1 VRVVALVDGE
11 HHPPVTRWALQSAR
25 AAGYD
30 VVAALVVGGGEKW
43 TPGRSFGADI
53 AVTDARADPA
63 GALSRSIDD
72 LRPQGVLDLSD
83 EPVLGYRE
91 RFGLAAVAL
100 AKGVTYLGPDFH
112 LDPPIVEPPL
122 PVPTLAVIGSGKRV
136 AKTAVG
142 GHVGRL
148 AHEAGLRPTI
158 VAMGRGGPPEPEVV
172 EPGDVTLPAL
182 LSRSDRGHHAAS
194 DFLED
199 ALVAGVPA
207 VGARR
212 AGGGLAGRPFAT
224 TVGAAARLAA
234 ERGAGLVIL
243 EGSGAS
249 MPTVPWDAG
258 ILVVPEGVPDEYLA
272 GYLGPLRVL
281 LSDVVVLIIG
291 GASSPGRARL
301 SILESQVHRVRH
313 DTRVV
318 SASLQPVPLGDVRDR
333 TVFFTTTARPQV
345 AADLARQLADREE
358 CRVVGTSSALA
369 DRALLADELRAA
381 PPFEVL
387 LTELKAGAIDVA
399 ARAAVA
405 RGAEVV
411 FLANRPVSL
420 PGEALDETLLDAARL
435 AVARGGERTS
445 AEARP

>member
-1 VRVVALVDGE
+1 ML
-11 HHPPVTRWALQSAR
+11 
-25 AAGYD
+25 
-30 VVAALVVGGGEKW
+30 
-43 TPGRSFGADI
+43 
-53 AVTDARADPA
+53 DARADPA
-63 GALSRSIDD
+63 AALSGTIDE

-100 AKGVTYLGPDFH
+100 ARGVAYLGPDFR
-112 LDPPIVEPPL
+112 LDPPIVEPAL
-122 PVPTLAVIGSGKRV
+122 PAPTLAVIGSGKRV

-142 GHVGRL
+142 AHVGRL
-148 AHEAGLRPTI
+148 AREAGLRPTI
-158 VAMGRGGPPEPEVV
+158 VAMGRGGPAEPEAV
-172 EPGDVTLPAL
+172 EPGDVTLAAL
-182 LSRSDRGHHAAS
+182 LARSDRGQHAAS

-212 AGGGLAGRPFAT
+212 AGGGLAGRPFVT

-243 EGSGAS
+243 EGSGAAV
-249 MPTVPWDAG
+249 PTVPWDVG
-258 ILVVPEGVPDEYLA
+258 ILVVPEQLPEEYVA

-291 GASSPGRARL
+291 DASSAGRARL
-301 SILESQVHRVRH
+301 SILESHVHRVRN
-313 DTRVV
+313 DIRVV

-333 TVFFTTTARPQV
+333 TVFFTTTARPQI
-345 AADLARQLADREE
+345 AADLAHQLADREG
-358 CRVVGTSSALA
+358 CRVVGTSSALG

-381 PPFEVL
+381 PPYEVL

-399 ARAAVA
+399 ARAAVG

-411 FLANRPVSL
+411 FLANRPVAG

-435 AVARGGERTS
+435 AVARGTERTS
-445 AEARP
+445 QAREDRR

>member
-30 VVAALVVGGGEKW
+30 VLAALLVGGGEKW
-43 TPGRSFGADI
+43 TPGTPFA
-53 AVTDARADPA
+53 AEVPVLDARGDPA
-63 GALSRSIDD
+63 AALSRSLDE
-72 LRPQGVLDLSD
+72 LRPDGVLDLSD

-100 AKGVTYLGPDFH
+100 AKGVAYLGPDFR
-112 LDPPIVEPPL
+112 LEPPIVEPAL
-122 PVPTLAVIGSGKRV
+122 PVPTLAVIGTGKRV

-142 GHVGRL
+142 AHVARL
-148 AHEAGLRPTI
+148 THEAGLRPAI
-158 VAMGRGGPPEPEVV
+158 VAMGRGGPVEPEVV

-182 LSRSDRGHHAAS
+182 LSRSDRGQHAAS

-212 AGGGLAGRPFAT
+212 AGGGMGGRPFAT

-234 ERGAGLVIL
+234 ERGAGLVVL
-243 EGSGAS
+243 EGSGAAV
-249 MPTVPWDAG
+249 PTVPWDAG
-258 ILVVPEGVPDEYLA
+258 ILVVPDGVPDEYLA

-301 SILESQVHRVRH
+301 SILESHVHRVRN

-318 SASLQPVPLGDVRDR
+318 SARLQPVPLGDVRDR
-333 TVFFTTTARPQV
+333 TVFFATTARPQV
-345 AADLARQLADREE
+345 ADDLARQLAAGEG
-358 CRVVGTSSALA
+358 CRVVGTTSALA
-369 DRALLADELRAA
+369 DRALLAEELRAA
-381 PPFEVL
+381 PPYEVL

-399 ARAAVA
+399 ARGAVD

-411 FLANRPVSL
+411 FLANRPVGGPEL
-420 PGEALDETLLDAARL
+420 DEALLAAAGL
-435 AVARGGERTS
+435 AVARGGRRTTL
-445 AEARP
+445 APEARP

>member
-30 VVAALVVGGGEKW
+30 VLAALVVGGGEKW
-43 TPGRSFGADI
+43 TPGAPL
-53 AVTDARADPA
+53 AAEVPVLDARADPA
-63 GALSRSIDD
+63 AALSRSLDE
-72 LRPQGVLDLSD
+72 LRPDGVLDLSD

-100 AKGVTYLGPDFH
+100 AKGVAYLGPDFR
-112 LDPPIVEPPL
+112 LEPPIVEPAL
-122 PVPTLAVIGSGKRV
+122 PVPTVAVIGTGKRV

-142 GHVGRL
+142 AHVGRL
-148 AHEAGLRPTI
+148 AHEAGLRPAI
-158 VAMGRGGPPEPEVV
+158 VAMGRGGPVEPEVV

-182 LSRSDRGHHAAS
+182 LTRSDRGQHAAS

-212 AGGGLAGRPFAT
+212 AGGGLGGRPFAT

-234 ERGAGLVIL
+234 ERGAGLVVL
-243 EGSGAS
+243 EGSGAAV
-249 MPTVPWDAG
+249 PTVPWDAG

-281 LSDVVVLIIG
+281 LSDVVVLIIE

-301 SILESQVHRVRH
+301 SILESHVHRVRN

-318 SASLQPVPLGDVRDR
+318 SARLQPVPLGDVRDR
-333 TVFFTTTARPQV
+333 TVFFATTARPQV
-345 AADLARQLADREE
+345 ADDLARQLAAGEG
-358 CRVVGTSSALA
+358 CRVVGTTCALA
-369 DRALLADELRAA
+369 DRALLAEELRAA
-381 PPFEVL
+381 PPYEVL

-399 ARAAVA
+399 ARGALD

-411 FLANRPVSL
+411 FLANRPVGGPEL
-420 PGEALDETLLDAARL
+420 DEALLAAARL
-435 AVARGGERTS
+435 AVARGGRRTTR
-445 AEARP
+445 APEAGP